1 MMRAALVITSIRYCM
16 TAQETLR
23 VQDTVAALQRIG
35 WSVDVLTPRAN
46 PILAATLAASVRVFT
61 VPRVPFFRHVLMFLK
76 GFALATKRNY
86 TVLHGL
92 DEGVGLARTIDRM
105 TFKRA
110 AYVAEVHHP
119 DSVSPVTITNASA
132 IIVPDE
138 GTLAAFRE
146 PPPFA
151 RVSILPDPHAELSE
165 NAFTAAEYA
174 SAIDGIYTYVL
185 RTRPEVSA

>member
-23 VQDTVAALQRIG
+23 VQDTVAALLRLG
-35 WSVDVLTPRAN
+35 WSVDVLTPRTN
-46 PILAATLAASVRVFT
+46 PILSATLDASVRVFT
-61 VPRVPFFRHVLMFLK
+61 VPRVPLFRHALLFLK
-76 GFALATKRNY
+76 GFALVTKRNY
-86 TVLHGL
+86 SVLHGF
-92 DEGVGLARTIDRM
+92 DEGVGLARAIDRM

-119 DSVSPVTITNASA
+119 DSVGPVTVANASA

-146 PPPFA
+146 PPPMA
-151 RVSILPDPHAELSE
+151 RVSILPDPHAELAE

-174 SAIDGIYTYVL
+174 SALDGIYTYVL
-185 RTRPEVSA
+185 RTRPEVSS

>member
-23 VQDTVAALQRIG
+23 VQDTVAALLRLG

-46 PILAATLAASVRVFT
+46 PILTASLDASVRVFT
-61 VPRVPFFRHVLMFLK
+61 VPRVPLFRHVLMFLK
-76 GFALATKRNY
+76 GFALTAKRNY

-92 DEGVGLARTIDRM
+92 DEGASLARAIDRM

-119 DSVSPVTITNASA
+119 DSVGSVTVANASA
-132 IIVPDE
+132 VIVPDE
-138 GTLAAFRE
+138 ETLAAFRE
-146 PPPFA
+146 PPPLA
-151 RVSILPDPHAELSE
+151 RVSILPDPHAELAA

-174 SAIDGIYTYVL
+174 SALDGIYTYVL
-185 RTRPEVSA
+185 RTHPEVSA

>member
-46 PILAATLAASVRVFT
+46 PILAAALDASVRVFT
-61 VPRVPFFRHVLMFLK
+61 VPRVPLFRHILMFLK

-92 DEGVGLARTIDRM
+92 DEGVGLARAIDRM

-119 DSVSPVTITNASA
+119 DSVSPVTIANASA

-146 PPPFA
+146 PPPLA
-151 RVSILPDPHAELSE
+151 RVSILPDPHAELAE
-165 NAFTAAEYA
+165 NAFTASEYA
-174 SAIDGIYTYVL
+174 SALDGIYTYVL
-185 RTRPEVSA
+185 RTRPEVST

>member
-35 WSVDVLTPRAN
+35 WAVDVLTPLAN
-46 PILAATLAASVRVFT
+46 PILTAALNASVRVFT

-86 TVLHGL
+86 TVLHGF
-92 DEGVGLARTIDRM
+92 DEGAGLARAIDRM

-110 AYVAEVHHP
+110 AYVAEVHHQ
-119 DSVSPVTITNASA
+119 DSVSPVTSTNASA

-146 PPPFA
+146 SPPLA
-151 RVSILPDPHAELSE
+151 RVSILPDPHAELAE

-174 SAIDGIYTYVL
+174 SALDGIYTYVL

>member
-23 VQDTVAALQRIG
+23 VQDTVAALLRLG

-46 PILAATLAASVRVFT
+46 PILAATLDASVRVFT
-61 VPRVPFFRHVLMFLK
+61 VPRVPLFRHALLFLK
-76 GFALATKRNY
+76 GFALVTKRNY
-86 TVLHGL
+86 SVLHGF
-92 DEGVGLARTIDRM
+92 DEGVGLARAIDRM

-119 DSVSPVTITNASA
+119 DSVGPVTVANASA

-146 PPPFA
+146 PPPMA
-151 RVSILPDPHAELSE
+151 RVSILPDPHAELAE

-174 SAIDGIYTYVL
+174 SALDGIYTYVL
-185 RTRPEVSA
+185 RTRPEVSS

>member
-1 MMRAALVITSIRYCM
+1 MMRAALVITSIRYCK

-35 WSVDVLTPRAN
+35 WAVDVLTPRAN
-46 PILAATLAASVRVFT
+46 PILTAALDASVRVFT
-61 VPRVPFFRHVLMFLK
+61 VPRVPLFRHILLFLK

-92 DEGVGLARTIDRM
+92 DEGVGLARAIDRM

-119 DSVSPVTITNASA
+119 DSVSSATIANASA

-146 PPPFA
+146 PPPLA
-151 RVSILPDPHAELSE
+151 RVSILPDPHAELDES
-165 NAFTAAEYA
+165 AFTAAEYA
-174 SAIDGIYTYVL
+174 SALDGIYTYVL